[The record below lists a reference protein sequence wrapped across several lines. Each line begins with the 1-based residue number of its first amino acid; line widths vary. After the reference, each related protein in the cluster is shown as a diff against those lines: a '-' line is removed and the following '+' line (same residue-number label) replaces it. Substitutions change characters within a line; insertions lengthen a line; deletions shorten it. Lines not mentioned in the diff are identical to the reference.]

1 MNPLLMAVAILGGA
15 VLACMLIN
23 ETVSS
28 QPTNRT
34 LKIIIAILAFVLSI
48 MLVAHINSLT

>member
-1 MNPLLMAVAILGGA
+1 MNPLLIAVAILGGA

-23 ETVSS
+23 ETVTS

-34 LKIIIAILAFVLSI
+34 FKIIIAIIAFVMTIL
-48 MLVAHINSLT
+48 LVAHINSLT